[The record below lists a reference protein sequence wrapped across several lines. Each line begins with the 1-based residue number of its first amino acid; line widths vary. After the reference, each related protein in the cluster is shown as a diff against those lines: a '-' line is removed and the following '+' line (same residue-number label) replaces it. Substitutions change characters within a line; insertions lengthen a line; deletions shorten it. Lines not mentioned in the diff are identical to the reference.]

1 MQSSHICECLRIEK
15 KTPTLW
21 IFFIGRYENMCY
33 QMTKTYFG
41 HLQKLPRTQTPP
53 FLQHDTPLDAP
64 GKKMITLQYRGRLK
78 ILH

>member
-1 MQSSHICECLRIEK
+1 MD
-15 KTPTLW
+15 
-21 IFFIGRYENMCY
+21 IFFGRYKNTCY

-64 GKKMITLQYRGRLK
+64 EKKMIILQYRGRK
-78 ILH
+78 NKVTYDRYECTKSK

>member
-1 MQSSHICECLRIEK
+1 MD
-15 KTPTLW
+15 
-21 IFFIGRYENMCY
+21 IFFGRYKNTCY
-33 QMTKTYFG
+33 QMTKTYLG

-64 GKKMITLQYRGRLK
+64 EKKMITLQYRGCLK